1 MSNLYSFVSFYQS
14 HPDFFQSLTG
24 KSMDLSDVEIFQSLT
39 GKTPIRLSWTHYS
52 IIQQELT
59 AEGRAWYENEAA
71 NEMWS
76 TRTLQRNVSSQYYH
90 RLLQSQDKTVV
101 HDEMMKL
108 TNPIVVSFAFI
119 SSYWKKIFPKKL
131 YNPTTFTIFAPMK
144 RKIRTYGG
152 YFEAFMETLKEKEQ
166 EKIQYG
172 LLLLKSQD
180 RLPKKFVKLVR
191 DGIYELRTEYG
202 GNIYRVFFI
211 FDEGEIV
218 VLFNG
223 FQKKTQK
230 TPQNEIEKAIKIK
243 EAYYADKQSQN
254 H

>member
-1 MSNLYSFVSFYQS
+1 
-14 HPDFFQSLTG
+14 
-24 KSMDLSDVEIFQSLT
+24 MDLSDVEIFQSLT

-119 SSYWKKIFPKKL
+119 SSYWKKSSPKSC
-131 YNPTTFTIFAPMK
+131 I
-144 RKIRTYGG
+144 IR
-152 YFEAFMETLKEKEQ
+152 Q
-166 EKIQYG
+166 
-172 LLLLKSQD
+172 LLLSLH
-180 RLPKKFVKLVR
+180 P
-191 DGIYELRTEYG
+191 
-202 GNIYRVFFI
+202 
-211 FDEGEIV
+211 
-218 VLFNG
+218 
-223 FQKKTQK
+223 
-230 TPQNEIEKAIKIK
+230 
-243 EAYYADKQSQN
+243 
-254 H
+254 